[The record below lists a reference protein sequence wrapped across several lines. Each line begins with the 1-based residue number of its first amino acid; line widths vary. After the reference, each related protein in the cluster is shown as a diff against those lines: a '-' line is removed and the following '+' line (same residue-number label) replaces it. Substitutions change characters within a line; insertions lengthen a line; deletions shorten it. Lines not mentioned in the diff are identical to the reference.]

1 MKIEVNAFPRAQQG
15 SSANRRLRGAGRVPG
30 IVYGA
35 NQASQNVEFDH
46 NALLFQLKLEA
57 FHASI
62 LDLALDGQKFP
73 VLLRDYQMHPW
84 KQQVLHVDFQRVDKN
99 RKIHMRVPL
108 HFLNADICPGV
119 KTGGGVVQPA
129 MNDIDIQ
136 CLPDDLPAFIE
147 VDLKDMELNETLH
160 ILELSLPKGVE
171 PVIKLK
177 HENPSVVSVH
187 VPKEIVIEEEVAAPV
202 TEIIGEVPA
211 EGEEAAAAAEGGEK
225 GEKGEKK
232 ESAAGEKKEPAAA
245 QKKEPAAAEKKAP
258 AGAEKKDMGKKG
270 KE

>member
-1 MKIEVNAFPRAQQG
+1 
-15 SSANRRLRGAGRVPG
+15 
-30 IVYGA
+30 
-35 NQASQNVEFDH
+35 
-46 NALLFQLKLEA
+46 
-57 FHASI
+57 
-62 LDLALDGQKFP
+62 ALDGQKFQ

-84 KQQVLHVDFQRVDKN
+84 KQQVLHVDFQRVDKS

-119 KTGGGVVQPA
+119 KTGGGVVQSA
-129 MNDIDIQ
+129 MNDLDIQ

-147 VDLKDMELNETLH
+147 VDLKDLELNDTLHVMELPM
-160 ILELSLPKGVE
+160 PKGVE
-171 PVIKLK
+171 PVTKLK

-187 VPKEIVIEEEVAAPV
+187 VPKEIVIEEEAAAPV

-211 EGEEAAAAAEGGEK
+211 EGEEAAAAAAE

-232 ESAAGEKKEPAAA
+232 EAGGAEKKEAAA
-245 QKKEPAAAEKKAP
+245 AAKKEPAAAEKKGSAP
-258 AGAEKKDMGKKG
+258 AERKESGKKG

>member
-1 MKIEVNAFPRAQQG
+1 MKIEVTAFPRAHKG
-15 SSANRRLRGAGRVPG
+15 SGASRRLRGGGRVPG

-35 NQASQNVEFDH
+35 SQDAQKVELDH
-46 NALLFQLKLEA
+46 NALLLQLKQET

-62 LDLALDGQKFP
+62 LDFALDGQKFQ

-119 KTGGGVVQPA
+119 KVGGGVVQTA
-129 MNDIDIQ
+129 LNDIDIQ
-136 CLPDDLPAFIE
+136 CLPDDLPAFID
-147 VDLKDMELNETLH
+147 VDLKEMELNDTLH
-160 ILELSLPKGVE
+160 VMDIPLPKGVE
-171 PVIKLK
+171 PVAKLK

-187 VPKEIVIEEEVAAPV
+187 VPKEIVIEEEAPAPV

-211 EGEEAAAAAEGGEK
+211 EGEEAAAAAAE

-232 ESAAGEKKEPAAA
+232 EGAAEKKEAAPAGKAPAAAAGKAPAAAAEKKEPA
-245 QKKEPAAAEKKAP
+245 
-258 AGAEKKDMGKKG
+258 KKG

>member
-15 SSANRRLRGAGRVPG
+15 SSASRRLRGAGRVPG
-30 IVYGA
+30 TLYGA
-35 NQASQNVEFDH
+35 DQAAQNVEFDH
-46 NALLFQLKLEA
+46 KALLFQLKLEA

-62 LDLALDGQKFP
+62 LDLALDGRKLQ

-129 MNDIDIQ
+129 MNELDIQ

-147 VDLKDMELNETLH
+147 VDLKDMQLNHTLH
-160 ILELSLPKGVE
+160 VMELPMPKGVE
-171 PVIKLK
+171 PVTKLK

-187 VPKEIVIEEEVAAPV
+187 VPKEIVIEEEAPAPV

-225 GEKGEKK
+225 GEKAEKK
-232 ESAAGEKKEPAAA
+232 EPGAEKKEPAAA
-245 QKKEPAAAEKKAP
+245 QKKEPAAAEKKGP
-258 AGAEKKDMGKKG
+258 AAAEKKEKGAGK
-270 KE
+270 

>member
-1 MKIEVNAFPRAQQG
+1 MKIEVTAFPRAQRG

-30 IVYGA
+30 TLYGA
-35 NQASQNVEFDH
+35 DQAAQNVEFDH

-62 LDLALDGQKFP
+62 LDLALDGQKLP

-119 KTGGGVVQPA
+119 KIGGGVVQPA

-136 CLPDDLPAFIE
+136 CLPDDLPSFIE

-160 ILELSLPKGVE
+160 ILELPMPKGVE
-171 PVIKLK
+171 PLTKLK

-187 VPKEIVIEEEVAAPV
+187 VPKEIVIEEEAAAPV

-211 EGEEAAAAAEGGEK
+211 EGEEAAAAVEGEK

-245 QKKEPAAAEKKAP
+245 QKKEPATAQKKEPAAEKK
-258 AGAEKKDMGKKG
+258 ESGKKG